1 MGEHI
6 VGLDIGTSALRAVEL
21 VVEDGHPPVLEAFG
35 QVGLP
40 PGIVVDGEIRDRS
53 QVASAIRRLW
63 RNGGFKTNRVRL
75 GVAGLRAITREIE
88 LPPVPPDEVAAA
100 VTLQAQDIVPFPVER
115 TSIAS
120 AVISRTE
127 DAEGLPL
134 IRVLVAAAHRDLID
148 GIVAAVEEAGLEPE
162 AIDLDTAALSRA
174 FTLPGSATEPE
185 AVVSVGAGLTMV
197 VVHHGGILQFVRTI
211 DVGGDTVT
219 RAVAAALDIPIADAE
234 LIKREISSPGQHD
247 QAAINAVARV
257 VEQLADEVRNSLRF
271 FGSMTGRTAPVRVLV
286 TGGGA
291 RTAGLL
297 DQLRVR
303 MDLPVM
309 EASPLSFVDVSR
321 IEVSAGEAESINQT
335 VAVPLGLALNGPAR
349 TRFELMPPE
358 VAARRAARRRKR
370 LLLLALV
377 GLALV
382 LAAASAVRV
391 LAIRSAEHQVAVL
404 QSTIHTIETVQL
416 PRYDKAVQL
425 GAQVT
430 ALQQRE
436 APLVADEADWLVV
449 LNQLGEYLP
458 STAVLNGVDL
468 TANTPTGGATGGT
481 TTTVDPTVIATGSTT
496 VFTHTLTQVTQF
508 GLTMAKSTALSTVD
522 LSGPVGAS
530 SSGVSFPVKFSVLK
544 AAHGQRLQRFEER
557 LP

>member
-21 VVEDGHPPVLEAFG
+21 IVEDGSRPVLEAFG
-35 QVGLP
+35 QVGLA
-40 PGIVVDGEIRDRS
+40 PGVVVDGEIRDRT

-100 VTLQAQDIVPFPVER
+100 VTLQAEDIVPFPVDR

-174 FTLPGSATEPE
+174 FTLPGSASEPE

-197 VVHHGGILQFVRTI
+197 VVHHGGTLQFVRTI
-211 DVGGDTVT
+211 DMGGDTVT

-234 LIKREISSPGQHD
+234 IMKRAIASPGSHD
-247 QAAINAVARV
+247 RAALNAVANV
-257 VEQLADEVRNSLRF
+257 VEQLADEVRSSLRF
-271 FGSMTGRTAPVRVLV
+271 YGSMPGRTAPVRVLV

-297 DQLRVR
+297 DQLRAR
-303 MDLPVM
+303 MDLPVL

-321 IEVSAGEAESINQT
+321 IDVSADEAESINQT
-335 VAVPLGLALNGPAR
+335 LAVPLGLALNGPAR
-349 TRFELMPPE
+349 TRFELIPPE
-358 VAARRAARRRKR
+358 VAARRVARRRKR
-370 LLLLALV
+370 LVMLALA

-382 LAAASAVRV
+382 LAAASASRV
-391 LAIRSAEHQVAVL
+391 LAVRSAEHQVAVL
-404 QSTIHTIETVQL
+404 QTTIRIIETVEL

-425 GAQVT
+425 GNEVT
-430 ALQQRE
+430 ALQQQE
-436 APLVADEADWLVV
+436 APLVSHEVDWLVL

-458 STAVLNGVDL
+458 PTAVLNGVNL
-468 TANTPTGGATGGT
+468 SATAPTGGLAGGP
-481 TTTVDPTVIATGSTT
+481 TTVGPTVIGTGSTT
-496 VFTHTLTQVTQF
+496 VYTHTLTEVTQF
-508 GLTMAKSTALSTVD
+508 GLEMARSPALSAVD
-522 LSGPVGAS
+522 LSGSVGAS
-530 SSGVSFPVKFSVLK
+530 STAVTFPVTFSITK
-544 AAHGQRLQRFEER
+544 AAHGQRTQRFEER

>member
-21 VVEDGHPPVLEAFG
+21 IVDGGAPPVLEAFG

-40 PGIVVDGEIRDRS
+40 PGTVVDGEIRDRA

-100 VTLQAQDIVPFPVER
+100 VALQAEEILPFPLER

-127 DAEGLPL
+127 DTEGLPL

-148 GIVAAVEEAGLEPE
+148 GVVAAVEEAGLEPE

-174 FTLPGSATEPE
+174 FTLPGDASEPE

-197 VVHHGGILQFVRTI
+197 VVHHGDTLQFVRTI

-219 RAVAAALDIPIADAE
+219 RAIAAALDIPITDAE
-234 LIKREISSPGQHD
+234 TMKRALASPEPHD
-247 QAAINAVARV
+247 QAAVNAAAAV
-257 VEQLADEVRNSLRF
+257 VEQLADEVRSSLRF
-271 FGSMTGRTAPVRVLV
+271 FGSLPGRTPPVRVLL

-297 DQLRVR
+297 EHLQAS
-303 MDLPVM
+303 MDVPVL

-321 IEVSAGEAESINQT
+321 IDVSSDEAESINQT
-335 VAVPLGLALNGPAR
+335 LAVPLGLALNGPSR
-349 TRFELMPPE
+349 TRFELIPPE
-358 VAARRAARRRKR
+358 VAAKRAARRRR
-370 LLLLALV
+370 RILALALA

-382 LAAASAVRV
+382 LAAASGSRLLAV
-391 LAIRSAEHQVAVL
+391 RSAEHQVAVL
-404 QSTIHTIETVQL
+404 QSTIHIIETVDL
-416 PRYDKAVQL
+416 PRYDRAVQL
-425 GAQVT
+425 GNQVT
-430 ALQQRE
+430 TLQRAE
-436 APLVADEADWLVV
+436 APLVANEVDWLVL

-458 STAVLNGVDL
+458 QSAVLNGVNL
-468 TANTPTGGATGGT
+468 LATTPTGGAGGS
-481 TTTVDPTVIATGSTT
+481 PTIAGSTIIGTGSTT
-496 VFTHTLTQVTQF
+496 VYTHTLTEVTQF
-508 GLTMAKSTALSTVD
+508 GLTMARSPALSTVD
-522 LSGPVGAS
+522 LSGSVGAS
-530 SSGVSFPVKFSVLK
+530 STAVSFPITFSITK
-544 AAHGQRLQRFEER
+544 AAHSQRTQRFSER

>member
-40 PGIVVDGEIRDRS
+40 PGTVVDGEIRDRS

-100 VTLQAQDIVPFPVER
+100 VTLQAEDIVPFPVDR

-174 FTLPGSATEPE
+174 FTLPGSTAEPE

-197 VVHHGGILQFVRTI
+197 VVHHGGTLQFVRTI
-211 DVGGDTVT
+211 DMGGDTVT
-219 RAVAAALDIPIADAE
+219 RAVAGALDIPFADAE
-234 LIKREISSPGQHD
+234 LLKRELAFPGQHD
-247 QAAINAVARV
+247 EGAVNAVARV
-257 VEQLADEVRNSLRF
+257 VEQLADEVRSSLRY
-271 FGSMTGRTAPVRVLV
+271 FGSMPGRTAPVRVLV

-291 RTAGLL
+291 RTVGLL
-297 DQLRVR
+297 DQLRAR
-303 MDLPVM
+303 MVVPVT

-321 IEVSAGEAESINQT
+321 IEVSPGEAESINQT

-349 TRFELMPPE
+349 TRFELIPPE

-370 LLLLALV
+370 LFTLALV

-382 LAAASAVRV
+382 LAAASISRV
-391 LAIRSAEHQVAVL
+391 LAVRSVEHRVAIL
-404 QSTIHTIETVQL
+404 QSTIHIIETVEL

-425 GAQVT
+425 GDRVT
-430 ALQQRE
+430 SLQQQE
-436 APLVADEADWLVV
+436 APLVSHEVDWLVV
-449 LNQLGEYLP
+449 LNQLGQYLP
-458 STAVLNGVDL
+458 QTAVLNGVNL
-468 TANTPTGGATGGT
+468 IATTPTGGPATGT
-481 TTTVDPTVIATGSTT
+481 TTTADPTVIATGTTT

-508 GLTMAKSTALSTVD
+508 GLTMANSPALSTVD
-522 LSGPVGAS
+522 PNGSVGAS
-530 SSGVSFPVKFSVLK
+530 SSGVSFPVSFSITK
-544 AAHGQRLQRFEER
+544 AAHGQRVQRFEEK